1 MDSVERESGT
11 HVSAVA
17 VIALAPTCLVLVAAV
32 GFPIAVV
39 LSTFGPMA
47 QLASLPFVAVVIVT
61 TSLGRL
67 ALGGVSVVLAT
78 LLLDYFVIPPTGTL
92 NPERASDYVALA
104 LFAAISLGTAVTISL
119 SGSRQRRTQ
128 ARQCPAPVRRD
139 LAAARLAASAHTHI
153 PSVDIAVGYWPARE
167 GTEVGGDFYDVLQ
180 PDGNRLVVVV
190 GDVAGK
196 GPEAAAWVGAA
207 RHILRTLASHEHAA
221 GDLLRHLNKFL
232 LQEMVEGQFCTV
244 CIAVLDV
251 DDRDDAELIV
261 ASGGHPAPTIVRGDG
276 TIHPAPAAGTLLGL
290 VEDVRF
296 EEYSTRLRRG
306 DTLALFTDGLYE
318 RPRGDTSEERD
329 VSALLV
335 GAEAIPV
342 RNALD
347 RVEGVLRDEVLLD
360 DAALVLVR
368 MK

>member
-1 MDSVERESGT
+1 MSKGKVERTSLLLPSSRWRLPVG
-11 HVSAVA
+11 
-17 VIALAPTCLVLVAAV
+17 ILVAAV

-104 LFAAISLGTAVTISL
+104 LFAAISLGTAVTISYL
-119 SGSRQRRTQ
+119 DRVNAERK
-128 ARQCPAPVRRD
+128 
-139 LAAARLAASAHTHI
+139 LANARLRFVATSLQRGLLPPRILQI

-167 GTEVGGDFYDVLQ
+167 GTEVGGDFYDVFQ

-207 RHILRTLASHEHAA
+207 RHILRTLASHEHAP